1 MEGRNEEAIAL
12 LERYL
17 KNWAD
22 DALHTKLAQVFA
34 ATDKLGDSLSH
45 YQTALRYKEISPNS
59 SPSSSVL
66 NVCNFMRVV
75 MFYLPFH
82 FSNFYIRFL
91 YSSKCEFASFFR
103 DDLFTLCVAA

>member
-1 MEGRNEEAIAL
+1 MLALADLYGMEGRNEEAIAL

-34 ATDKLGDSLSH
+34 VTDKLGDSLSH
-45 YQTALRYKEISPNS
+45 YQTALRYKEISANF

-66 NVCNFMRVV
+66 N
-75 MFYLPFH
+75 
-82 FSNFYIRFL
+82 
-91 YSSKCEFASFFR
+91 
-103 DDLFTLCVAA
+103 T